1 MFGNITFTN
10 NQAVTYDFNTDIN
23 PVHNFDVI
31 ADMRTDTSREKAQ
44 AHGEWPTPTY
54 RNGMDIEFQFDL
66 LADDMTDYVSKR
78 KTLMAALY
86 GSNYTGLVSEY
97 QMGTLTI
104 PFTGEAESWDADVMI
119 KECTGPKTWTEGS
132 YSTFMI
138 TFHSFTPYFV
148 GHTTPANKYRWS

>member
-1 MFGNITFTN
+1 MFGTIVFTN
-10 NQAVTYDFNTDIN
+10 NEAVVYDFNTDIN
-23 PVHNFDVI
+23 PVHDFDVLPQ
-31 ADMRTDTSREKAQ
+31 MRIDESRVKPQ
-44 AHGEWPTPTY
+44 THGQWPTPTY
-54 RNGMDIEFQFDL
+54 RDGMDIEFQMDL

-78 KTLMAALY
+78 KTLVAALM
-86 GSNYTGLVSEY
+86 GANFTGLVSNY

-104 PFTGEAESWDADVMI
+104 PFTGEAESWDADVTV
-119 KECTGPKTWTEGS
+119 KDFSGPKTWTEGS